1 MRKKILVISI
11 LAAALM
17 ILLPISAVVGSN
29 IAKSGSEIRSINS
42 PLFSRRV
49 NNILNKDTKMIYTH
63 YIGKG
68 KIFNLFLAKKTSLDG
83 LIDQAIKIIN
93 IQPEMFNVLV
103 ERIDTIP
110 TIVNVFKENN
120 LNIDEFK
127 NYINKIKNDP
137 NLFKNE
143 INKAVEMFDDQQL
156 RVPINEPPKPLG
168 FSGQLGCGLVFILVI
183 LPLML
188 VIGTMIA
195 TFTIIT
201 CLNIGGCFEK
211 ILESV
216 FSGLQGLTPPDY

>member
-1 MRKKILVISI
+1 
-11 LAAALM
+11 
-17 ILLPISAVVGSN
+17 
-29 IAKSGSEIRSINS
+29 
-42 PLFSRRV
+42 
-49 NNILNKDTKMIYTH
+49 
-63 YIGKG
+63 
-68 KIFNLFLAKKTSLDG
+68 
-83 LIDQAIKIIN
+83 
-93 IQPEMFNVLV
+93 
-103 ERIDTIP
+103 
-110 TIVNVFKENN
+110 
-120 LNIDEFK
+120 
-127 NYINKIKNDP
+127 
-137 NLFKNE
+137 
-143 INKAVEMFDDQQL
+143 MFDDQQL